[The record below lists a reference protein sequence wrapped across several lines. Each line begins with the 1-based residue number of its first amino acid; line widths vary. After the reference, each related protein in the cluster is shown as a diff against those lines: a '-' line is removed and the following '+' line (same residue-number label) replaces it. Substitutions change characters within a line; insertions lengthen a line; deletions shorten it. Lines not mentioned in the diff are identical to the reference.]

1 MNFTFFWQDKYF
13 TQWSTSPFM
22 DLSGLMYNCAEQ
34 YMMAQK
40 ALLFSDGETF
50 KKIMSTTSPR
60 EQKSLGRR
68 VKNFN
73 QTIWDAYSTMIV
85 YDGNLLKFSQN
96 EKHREELLKSEG
108 IFLVEASP
116 YDRIWGIGLRQDD
129 PRAKDMSQWQGQ
141 NRLGFVL
148 TKVRETILAE
158 LAQENKS

>member
-1 MNFTFFWQDKYF
+1 MKFTFFWQDKYL
-13 TQWSTSPFM
+13 TQWSTSPFA

-60 EQKSLGRR
+60 EQKDLGRQ
-68 VKNFN
+68 VQNFN

-96 EKHREELLKSEG
+96 KKHRDVLLNTEG

-116 YDRIWGIGLRQDD
+116 YDRIWGIGLRKED
-129 PRAKDMSQWQGQ
+129 PRANDMSTWQGQ

-148 TKVRETILAE
+148 TKVRETILDE